1 MDAWEIVFVKAGVRF
16 FMNFWSEIV
25 FVPGGVALAGIS
37 WIWRFSEN
45 LRDWGSRD
53 GLAAV
58 GS

>member
-1 MDAWEIVFVKAGVRF
+1 MDAWEIVFVKAEVGF
-16 FMNFWSEIV
+16 FMILWSEIV

-37 WIWRFSEN
+37 WILRFSEN

-53 GLAAV
+53 GLGAV